1 MKNHQKICHEFLES
15 LTRGRLK
22 LRRLRPEPSPLSH
35 HSIEFSGQE
44 I

>member
-1 MKNHQKICHEFLES
+1 MQNHQKICHEFLES
-15 LTRGRLK
+15 LTRSRLK

-35 HSIEFSGQE
+35 YSIKFRGQE